1 MAKAEVQKLLKE
13 QHEVERKRQ
22 ETIDLLKKND
32 DTLQETRRLEL
43 KLKDERVALEAQKR
57 DFETEK
63 KGFSALI
70 IQHEANKKDIYNKL
84 SDLAN

>member
-1 MAKAEVQKLLKE
+1 M
-13 QHEVERKRQ
+13 ERKRQ

-63 KGFSALI
+63 KDFAMEKVMFETEKKSVKDKLNNLI
-70 IQHEANKKDIYNKL
+70 QQWQK
-84 SDLAN
+84 